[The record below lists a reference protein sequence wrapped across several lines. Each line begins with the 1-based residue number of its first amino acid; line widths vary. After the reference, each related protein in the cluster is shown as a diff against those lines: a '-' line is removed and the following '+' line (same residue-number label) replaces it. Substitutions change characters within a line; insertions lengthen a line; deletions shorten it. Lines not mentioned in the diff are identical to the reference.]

1 MFQRPHPLY
10 ALLGIL
16 FILFVIVFLIPVV
29 AIEGKYLDV
38 VQTLR
43 CEQPTEFLDAIF
55 VQVNHDCPGYK

>member
-16 FILFVIVFLIPVV
+16 FILFVIVFLVV
-29 AIEGKYLDV
+29 AIEGNYLDV

-43 CEQPTEFLDAIF
+43 FEQPTEFLDAIF